1 MAGLKWLLFIFY
13 ISVVTFCELSGDNQE
28 VNQQSLS
35 KVINDFGCLIFPQLE
50 LASGNDKSHKNL
62 IYSPLSITLAISMV
76 YLGASNT
83 TALEIH
89 NTLFGSQSTGG
100 SAFHKQWMSLF
111 AAIGINNK
119 QNVDEVNLANGLWF
133 NKKFEQL
140 QLTYKLELKEY
151 YDTLIRAVD
160 FSKQE
165 SITGINNWVNLKTGG
180 KIQSIIEE
188 DAVNENTVLILVNVL
203 FFKSLWK
210 EMFSKED
217 TYDSEFFIN
226 ATNAVNVEMMRKKSF
241 YEFFYDRIL
250 GVQVVKLPYVNGTFA
265 MFVALPQEIDSL
277 ARIQKHTTS
286 KQLEMWERSLYH
298 TTLDVHLPKFIV
310 TATYDLEQV
319 MKALGIREV
328 FDMERANLSGI
339 SQSSLLHV
347 SKFFHKAF
355 IEVDEQGTEAAAV
368 SAVHITKR
376 SLDPAFKADHPFIFW
391 IKHIKTQTIFFLGQI
406 AVPNLKVDHLDTSE
420 RHTEF

>member
-1 MAGLKWLLFIFY
+1 
-13 ISVVTFCELSGDNQE
+13 
-28 VNQQSLS
+28 
-35 KVINDFGCLIFPQLE
+35 
-50 LASGNDKSHKNL
+50 
-62 IYSPLSITLAISMV
+62 MV

-83 TALEIH
+83 TALKMH
-89 NTLFGSQSTGG
+89 NTLFGGQSTGEI
-100 SAFHKQWMSLF
+100 AFHKQWMSLF